1 MGKTRVGIINVT
13 GYAGVELARL
23 LYQHPEAEFTSVT
36 GRSAAGQKL
45 NAVFPHLFSSELTIE
60 SELGEVDFVFS
71 ALPHKESAKEV
82 IPLLSRGLK
91 VVDISADFRL
101 KEAGEYPQ
109 WYGFTHPAPHLLEQA
124 IYGLPELHRSQV
136 RSAQLVANPG
146 CYPTGAILALAP
158 AVKEGLI
165 EPDII
170 IDSKSGISGAGRSL
184 SLTTHYAEANED
196 ATAYALGG
204 HRHLPEV
211 VQELKQLKADQSP
224 SITFVP
230 HLLPMTRGILTTGYA
245 TLVPGKL
252 AAEKKGEAELRD
264 LYRDFY
270 RDEPFVKVVEFPPH
284 TKHTWGNNGCFIHP
298 TIDHRAGRLIVISS
312 IDNLVKGAAGQ
323 AIQNMNL
330 MLGLP
335 EVTGLEALAIYP

>member
-1 MGKTRVGIINVT
+1 MNKAKVGIINVT

-23 LYQHPEAEFTSVT
+23 LYQHPQVELTSVT

-45 NAVFPHLFSSELTIE
+45 GKVFPHLASIDLTIE
-60 SELGEVDFVFS
+60 AKLGEVDLVFS
-71 ALPHKESAKEV
+71 AMPHKESAKEV
-82 IPLLSRGLK
+82 IQLLNHSIK

-101 KEAGEYPQ
+101 KNATEYQ
-109 WYGFTHPAPHLLEQA
+109 NWYGFTHSAPQLLEQA
-124 IYGLPELHRSQV
+124 VYGLPELHRSQV
-136 RSAQLVANPG
+136 ASAQLVANPG

-158 AVKEGLI
+158 AVKEDLI

-170 IDSKSGISGAGRSL
+170 IDSKSGVSGAGRTL
-184 SLTTHYAEANED
+184 SLGTHYSEVNED
-196 ATAYALGG
+196 VTAYALAG
-204 HRHLPEV
+204 HRHLPEII
-211 VQELKQLKADQSP
+211 QELKLLRPQQLP

-230 HLLPMTRGILTTGYA
+230 HLIPMTRGILTTGYA
-245 TLVPGKL
+245 PLSSGKV
-252 AAEKKGEAELRD
+252 AAGKKGEEEVRQ
-264 LYRDFY
+264 LYLDFY
-270 RDEPFVKVVEFPPH
+270 QGEPFVKVVEFPPH
-284 TKHTWGNNGCFIHP
+284 TKHTWGNNLCLIHP
-298 TIDHRAGRLIVISS
+298 TIDYRTGRLVVISC